1 MTRMKDSGI
10 EWIGE
15 VPEEWGITK
24 SKYFLDTN
32 KGLTITKENLI
43 EDGIPVINYGQ
54 IHSKYGRSV
63 STVRDELPQVSTNYL
78 KFKQS
83 LLNKGDF
90 VFADTSEDIE
100 GSGNF
105 STRIDDNGELFAGY
119 HTIKA
124 KLKNALEHDF
134 RYFMHY
140 FDSMAFRKQVQNKV
154 SGIKVYSVTQSILQE
169 TCLLLPSFIEQQR
182 IADFLDKKVA
192 QLDKVN
198 SLLEEQIKT
207 LEDYRKSLIYQTVTK
222 GLDKTVPLKDSGVD
236 WIGQIPEGWGI
247 TKFKYFLDTNK
258 GLTITKENLI
268 EDGIPVINYGQIHSK
283 YGKSVNTD
291 RDELPQV
298 SANYLKFKQS
308 LLKPGDF
315 VFADTSEDIDGS
327 GNFSTRIDDNGELF
341 AGYHTIKAK
350 LKNALEHDF
359 RYFMHYFDSLAF
371 RKQVQNKVSG
381 IKVYSITQSI
391 LHETCLILPSLY
403 EQQQIATFLDKKTK
417 QINQM
422 IAIKKEQIENIN
434 KQRQTLIYDYVT
446 GKRRV

>member
-10 EWIGE
+10 KWIGE

-192 QLDKVN
+192 QMDKVK

-207 LEDYRKSLIYQTVTK
+207 LEDYRQSLIYETVTK

-236 WIGQIPEGWGI
+236 WIGQIPEGWGVKPI
-247 TKFKYFLDTNK
+247 KYLVTYDDEVLTQSVINSNK
-258 GLTITKENLI
+258 LINYVDIGSVNLV
-268 EDGIPVINYGQIHSK
+268 DGISK
-283 YGKSVNTD
+283 YQELSTLDAPSRARRVAQKGDTIISTVRTYLKAIAFVEDDYIVSTGFCVLRPRKINNRYFNYAIMSNSFTELVSKYAWGVSYPAISASQLVNI
-291 RDELPQV
+291 PV
-298 SANYLKFKQS
+298 SYPKSANEQILI
-308 LLKPGDF
+308 
-315 VFADTSEDIDGS
+315 AD
-327 GNFSTRIDDNGELF
+327 
-341 AGYHTIKAK
+341 
-350 LKNALEHDF
+350 
-359 RYFMHYFDSLAF
+359 
-371 RKQVQNKVSG
+371 
-381 IKVYSITQSI
+381 
-391 LHETCLILPSLY
+391 
-403 EQQQIATFLDKKTK
+403 FLDKKTE

-446 GKRRV
+446 GKRRI

>member
-1 MTRMKDSGI
+1 MTRMKDSGNPWLREIPSDWFEKKLRYLVELRGEKSVTTDYKKYVGLENIMSQTGQYVQTGI
-10 EWIGE
+10 E
-15 VPEEWGITK
+15 V
-24 SKYFLDTN
+24 D
-32 KGLTITKENLI
+32 LTENLTFEVGDI
-43 EDGIPVINYGQ
+43 LFGKLRPYLRKYWRAEFSGTASSEFVIIKGSSLNLNFLFWA
-54 IHSKYGRSV
+54 I
-63 STVRDELPQVSTNYL
+63 
-78 KFKQS
+78 QS
-83 LLNKGDF
+83 D
-90 VFADTSEDIE
+90 
-100 GSGNF
+100 
-105 STRIDDNGELFAGY
+105 
-119 HTIKA
+119 
-124 KLKNALEHDF
+124 
-134 RYFMHY
+134 
-140 FDSMAFRKQVQNKV
+140 
-154 SGIKVYSVTQSILQE
+154 
-169 TCLLLPSFIEQQR
+169 SFINDVDSSTYGSKMPRASWEYMKNIKLPFPESIEEQAK

-192 QLDKVN
+192 QLDNIK

-207 LEDYRKSLIYQTVTK
+207 LEDYRKSLIYETVTK

>member
-15 VPEEWGITK
+15 VPEEWGIKPIKHIFGAIGSGTTPDS
-24 SKYFLDTN
+24 SKVEYYDGNINWLQSGDLY
-32 KGLTITKENLI
+32 KKDYVYAVSKTITDLGYRSSASLRIYQAPFLAIAMYGASIGNLAISKIDACVNQAVAVLKGEENI
-43 EDGIPVINYGQ
+43 
-54 IHSKYGRSV
+54 
-63 STVRDELPQVSTNYL
+63 VR
-78 KFKQS
+78 F
-83 LLNKGDF
+83 
-90 VFADTSEDIE
+90 
-100 GSGNF
+100 
-105 STRIDDNGELFAGY
+105 
-119 HTIKA
+119 A
-124 KLKNALEHDF
+124 KLALEISKTELIF
-134 RYFMHY
+134 
-140 FDSMAFRKQVQNKV
+140 AAQGGTQPNINQVL
-154 SGIKVYSVTQSILQE
+154 IKNWVIPF
-169 TCLLLPSFIEQQR
+169 PSEIEIKK

-192 QLDKVN
+192 QLDKIK

-207 LEDYRKSLIYQTVTK
+207 LEDYRKSLIYETVTI

-391 LHETCLILPSLY
+391 LQETCLILPSLY

>member
-1 MTRMKDSGI
+1 MTRMKDSGNPWVREIPSDWFEKKLRYLVKLRGEKSVTTDYKKYVGLENIMSQTGQYVQTGI
-10 EWIGE
+10 E
-15 VPEEWGITK
+15 V
-24 SKYFLDTN
+24 D
-32 KGLTITKENLI
+32 LTENLTFEVGDI
-43 EDGIPVINYGQ
+43 LFGKLRPYLRKYWRAEFSGTASSEFVIIKGSSLNLNFLFWA
-54 IHSKYGRSV
+54 I
-63 STVRDELPQVSTNYL
+63 
-78 KFKQS
+78 QS
-83 LLNKGDF
+83 D
-90 VFADTSEDIE
+90 
-100 GSGNF
+100 
-105 STRIDDNGELFAGY
+105 
-119 HTIKA
+119 
-124 KLKNALEHDF
+124 
-134 RYFMHY
+134 
-140 FDSMAFRKQVQNKV
+140 
-154 SGIKVYSVTQSILQE
+154 
-169 TCLLLPSFIEQQR
+169 SFINDVDSSTYGSKMPRASWEYMKNIKLPFPESIEEQTQ

-192 QLDKVN
+192 QLDKVK
-198 SLLEEQIKT
+198 SLLEEQINT
-207 LEDYRKSLIYQTVTK
+207 LENYRQSLIYETVTK

-298 SANYLKFKQS
+298 STNYLKFKQS
-308 LLKPGDF
+308 LLNKGDF
-315 VFADTSEDIDGS
+315 VFADTSEDIEGS

>member
-1 MTRMKDSGI
+1 MTRMKDSGNPWVREIPSDWFEKKLRYLVKLRGEKSVTTDYKKYVGLENIMSQTGQYVQTGI
-10 EWIGE
+10 E
-15 VPEEWGITK
+15 V
-24 SKYFLDTN
+24 D
-32 KGLTITKENLI
+32 LTENLTFEVGDI
-43 EDGIPVINYGQ
+43 LFGKLRPYLRKYWRAEFSGTASSEFVIIKGSSLNLNFLFWA
-54 IHSKYGRSV
+54 I
-63 STVRDELPQVSTNYL
+63 
-78 KFKQS
+78 QS
-83 LLNKGDF
+83 D
-90 VFADTSEDIE
+90 
-100 GSGNF
+100 
-105 STRIDDNGELFAGY
+105 
-119 HTIKA
+119 
-124 KLKNALEHDF
+124 
-134 RYFMHY
+134 
-140 FDSMAFRKQVQNKV
+140 
-154 SGIKVYSVTQSILQE
+154 
-169 TCLLLPSFIEQQR
+169 SFINDVDSSTYGSKMPRASWEYMKNIKLPFPESIEEQTQ

-192 QLDKVN
+192 QLDKVK
-198 SLLEEQIKT
+198 SLLEEQINT
-207 LEDYRKSLIYQTVTK
+207 LENYRQSLIYETVTK